1 MFFHPNQWEFKC
13 LVHVNIKQ
21 NISPSGSPGVNSLS
35 ADFITHLCEAPH
47 DFRIRWDEGKK
58 ERQSA
63 VEVGNFAHMLFG
75 DFCNCLWKLSACT
88 RDLGQRV
95 TNRVHPR
102 RTEEQK
108 GLQIWQMGGQ
118 L

>member
-47 DFRIRWDEGKK
+47 DSGTRWDGGKR

-88 RDLGQRV
+88 CDLGQRI

-108 GLQIWQMGGQ
+108 DL
-118 L
+118 